1 MAEVDN
7 CFSVFT
13 QSDLN
18 RIEREPLKKRLVSLT
33 GEFMREHVAVNRT
46 VMSNTVALLQ
56 TVKSSC
62 TDRSMDNTDRYSA
75 GVLDKPQTEM
85 RNKS

>member
-1 MAEVDN
+1 MDN
-7 CFSVFT
+7 CFSAFT

-18 RIEREPLKKRLVSLT
+18 RIRKGTFKKRLVSLT

-46 VMSNTVALLQ
+46 VMSNTVALLR

-75 GVLDKPQTEM
+75 GVLDNPQTEM
-85 RNKS
+85 RKS

>member
-1 MAEVDN
+1 MDN

-18 RIEREPLKKRLVSLT
+18 RIRKGTFKKRLVSLT

-46 VMSNTVALLQ
+46 VMSNTVALLR

-75 GVLDKPQTEM
+75 GVLDNPQTEM
-85 RNKS
+85 RKS

>member
-1 MAEVDN
+1 MDN

-18 RIEREPLKKRLVSLT
+18 RIRKETISLT

-46 VMSNTVALLQ
+46 VMSNTVALLR

-62 TDRSMDNTDRYSA
+62 TDRSMDNTDRYSTC
-75 GVLDKPQTEM
+75 VLDNHQREM
-85 RNKS
+85 RKS

>member
-1 MAEVDN
+1 MDN

-18 RIEREPLKKRLVSLT
+18 RIRKETIKKRLVSLT

-46 VMSNTVALLQ
+46 VMSNTVALLR
-56 TVKSSC
+56 TIKSKC
-62 TDRSMDNTDRYSA
+62 TDSSMDNTDRYRA
-75 GVLDKPQTEM
+75 GVLDNPQTEM
-85 RNKS
+85 RKS

>member
-1 MAEVDN
+1 
-7 CFSVFT
+7 
-13 QSDLN
+13 
-18 RIEREPLKKRLVSLT
+18 
-33 GEFMREHVAVNRT
+33 MREHVAVNRT

-85 RNKS
+85 HNKS